1 MKILTVCVLGW
12 VLMASGRA
20 AESSDLL
27 QGSVS
32 CSTGWTRINDACYK
46 YIPTDMSW
54 AKAEINCKSMGAH
67 LASVHSFNEYREIQK
82 MIVNAT
88 RSDKQAWIGGSNA
101 QEDRVWL
108 WSDGGN
114 FDYANWC
121 PGEPNNYLGLQ
132 HYINLPAPTSDM
144 KIVILCVTGCVVMV
158 LAGVTSIWLRLT
170 NRGSHSPGS
179 DLVNKSVT
187 CSEGWFH
194 FDGRCFKYVQKPM
207 SWSKAELNCL
217 SMGAH
222 LASVHN
228 LQEYE
233 EIQRQIVAATHHY
246 NETWIGGSDAQLE
259 DVWLWS
265 DGSIFHYSHSW
276 CPKEPNNAGGSQ
288 HCLRINYGDQKCWDD
303 FQCGYFHPSVCAK
316 KA

>member
-132 HYINLPAPTSDM
+132 H
-144 KIVILCVTGCVVMV
+144 C
-158 LAGVTSIWLRLT
+158 
-170 NRGSHSPGS
+170 
-179 DLVNKSVT
+179 
-187 CSEGWFH
+187 
-194 FDGRCFKYVQKPM
+194 
-207 SWSKAELNCL
+207 
-217 SMGAH
+217 
-222 LASVHN
+222 
-228 LQEYE
+228 
-233 EIQRQIVAATHHY
+233 IQ
-246 NETWIGGSDAQLE
+246 
-259 DVWLWS
+259 
-265 DGSIFHYSHSW
+265 
-276 CPKEPNNAGGSQ
+276 
-288 HCLRINYGDQKCWDD
+288 INYSGQKCWDD
-303 FQCGYFHPSVCAK
+303 VQCYTSLPSVCAK
-316 KA
+316 KG